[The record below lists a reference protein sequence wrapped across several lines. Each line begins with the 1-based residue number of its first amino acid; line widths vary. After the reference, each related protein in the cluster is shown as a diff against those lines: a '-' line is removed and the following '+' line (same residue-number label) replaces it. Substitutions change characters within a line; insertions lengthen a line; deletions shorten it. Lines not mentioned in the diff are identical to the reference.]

1 MNSHQR
7 RLSRRLSLRKLI
19 TKNGSFAAINL
30 PLIRKSFPSMIAS
43 QIVGVQPMA
52 GPTGMISTLRVRYP
66 DALNFTLISD
76 HFYLIPNDYC
86 VVDVAPKVA
95 SWIEEQ
101 DITLWKPID
110 NSSFLEQYIISNTL
124 YTLMALRWS

>member
-7 RLSRRLSLRKLI
+7 RLSRRLSLRKLV
-19 TKNGSFAAINL
+19 KKYGSFAAINL
-30 PLIRKSFPSMIAS
+30 PLIRKCFPSMIAS
-43 QIVGVQPMA
+43 QIVGVQPMT

-110 NSSFLEQYIISNTL
+110 NSSYLEQYTISNTL

>member
-1 MNSHQR
+1 M
-7 RLSRRLSLRKLI
+7 
-19 TKNGSFAAINL
+19 
-30 PLIRKSFPSMIAS
+30 IRKVMPGLIAN
-43 QIVGVQPMA
+43 QIIGVQPMT
-52 GPTGMISTLRVRYP
+52 GPTGQIHTLRTRYP
-66 DALNFTLISD
+66 TILNFTIILD
-76 HFYLIPNDYC
+76 HAYDVPNDYC

-110 NSSFLEQYIISNTL
+110 NSSYLEQYIISNTL

>member
-1 MNSHQR
+1 
-7 RLSRRLSLRKLI
+7 
-19 TKNGSFAAINL
+19 
-30 PLIRKSFPSMIAS
+30 MIAS
-43 QIVGVQPMA
+43 QIVGVQPMT
-52 GPTGMISTLRVRYP
+52 GPAGMISTLRVRYP

-101 DITLWKPID
+101 DITLWKPFD
-110 NSSFLEQYIISNTL
+110 NDSYYLERYTISNTL
-124 YTLMALRWS
+124 YTLMALRWA

>member
-1 MNSHQR
+1 
-7 RLSRRLSLRKLI
+7 
-19 TKNGSFAAINL
+19 
-30 PLIRKSFPSMIAS
+30 MIAS
-43 QIVGVQPMA
+43 QLVGIQPMT
-52 GPTGMISTLRVRYP
+52 GPTGQIFTLRVRYP

-76 HFYLIPNDYC
+76 HEYIVPNDYC

-110 NSSFLEQYIISNTL
+110 NSSYLERYTISNTL
-124 YTLMALRWS
+124 YTLMALRYS

>member
-7 RLSRRLSLRKLI
+7 RLSRRVSLRKLI
-19 TKNGSFAAINL
+19 TKYGSFSKIKL
-30 PLIRKSFPSMIAS
+30 PILRKSLPSMIAS
-43 QIVGVQPMA
+43 QLVGVLPMT
-52 GPTGMISTLRVRYP
+52 GPTGQIFTLRVRYP

-76 HFYLIPNDYC
+76 HEYIVPNDYC

-95 SWIEEQ
+95 RWIEEQ

-110 NSSFLEQYIISNTL
+110 NDSFLEQYTISNTL

>member
-19 TKNGSFAAINL
+19 TKYGSFAAINL
-30 PLIRKSFPSMIAS
+30 PILRKSFPSMIAS
-43 QIVGVQPMA
+43 QIVGVQPM
-52 GPTGMISTLRVRYP
+52 TGATGQIHTLRVRYP
-66 DALNFTLISD
+66 DALNFTLITD

-110 NSSFLEQYIISNTL
+110 NSSYLEQYTISNTL